1 MIVSYLPT
9 PGTPVEEFETP
20 SIVVDLDVAEENIRK
35 MQSFA
40 DKHGMGLRPHS
51 KTHKSPYWA
60 HRQLEAGAVGITCSK
75 VGEAEVLVD
84 GGVREVLIANEIVG
98 AKKISRLAALEKR
111 ANVVVAVDSV
121 DNARELSEAAGT
133 VGVETGVLVDVNV
146 RIARCGVEPGEPS
159 TTLAKVADGL
169 PGLRFDGL
177 MGYEGHVTAGEDEKR
192 QIVHEAMDKFK
203 YAKDEVESAGLP
215 VKIMSAGGTST
226 YMETAKIDHVTEIQC
241 GSYVFMDGKYLD
253 EMSDFDLAITVAST
267 VISRPAP
274 ERAILDIGRKSM
286 NAETGLPRVVSLPGA
301 TLVGLNEEHGIL
313 QLEAGAQGLRVGD
326 QVHLVP
332 MTASTTINI
341 HDFYFCVRN
350 RILEDVVPVAARG
363 RFW

>member
-1 MIVSYLPT
+1 MPVNYLPA
-9 PGTPVEEFETP
+9 PGTAIEEFETP
-20 SIVVDLDVAEENIRK
+20 ALVVDLDVAEMNLRK

-60 HRQLEAGAVGITCSK
+60 HKQLDAGAIGITCSK

-98 AKKISRLAALEKR
+98 TKKIARLAALERR
-111 ANVVVAVDSV
+111 ANVAVAVD
-121 DNARELSEAAGT
+121 NAENVRELSDAAEAI
-133 VGVETGVLVDVNV
+133 GVKIGVLVDVNV
-146 RIARCGVEPGEPS
+146 RIARCGVEPGEPA
-159 TTLAKVADGL
+159 TTLAKVVDGL
-169 PGLRFDGL
+169 TGLRFDGL
-177 MGYEGHVTAGEDEKR
+177 MGYEGHVTAGEEEKR
-192 QIVHEAMDKFK
+192 QIVAEAMDKFK
-203 YAKDEVESAGLP
+203 YAKDEVESAGLQ
-215 VKIMSAGGTST
+215 VQVMSAGGTST

-241 GSYVFMDGKYLD
+241 GSYIFMDGKYLD
-253 EMSDFDLAITVAST
+253 EMSDFDLALTVVST
-267 VISRPAP
+267 VISRPTP

-286 NAETGLPRVVSLPGA
+286 NAETGLPRVVSPTGA

-313 QLEAGAQGLRVGD
+313 ELEDEAQGLRIGE
-326 QVHLVP
+326 QVRLLP
-332 MTASTTINI
+332 MTAATTINI

-350 RILEDVVPVAARG
+350 GILEEVVPVAARG